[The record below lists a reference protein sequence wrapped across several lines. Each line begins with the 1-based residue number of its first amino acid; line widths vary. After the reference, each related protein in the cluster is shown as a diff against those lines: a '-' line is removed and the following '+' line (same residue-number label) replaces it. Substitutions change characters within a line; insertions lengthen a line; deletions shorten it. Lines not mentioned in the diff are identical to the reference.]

1 MSQPA
6 AHHTRR
12 TARTSVR
19 STRLIAMV
27 RASDQHLR
35 AVPFYRGPSPVGLSN
50 HVLNRP
56 ERAVTPERTGLPG
69 RVASYARWQVSRLDQ
84 VRIRWI
90 RRRMT
95 RRIRPYLAGQEFS
108 FITQNCVGIRFS
120 EWAADEY
127 RSPTINLWFTPGDF
141 LSFVEDLPRYLGM
154 EMDHD
159 AEESAACGY
168 PVGRLGDIRVYCTHY
183 ATIQQAREQ
192 WARRAART
200 RLDRVIVVMHD
211 RDGFTDQHLSRFAAL
226 AWKRKILITAT
237 PRLHPRAISVPGW
250 AHRTEVDD
258 TYGYVELLDPVL
270 TDEVLR
276 ALTAP
281 D

>member
-1 MSQPA
+1 M
-6 AHHTRR
+6 
-12 TARTSVR
+12 
-19 STRLIAMV
+19 
-27 RASDQHLR
+27 
-35 AVPFYRGPSPVGLSN
+35 
-50 HVLNRP
+50 
-56 ERAVTPERTGLPG
+56 TPQRTGLRG
-69 RVASYARWQVSRLDQ
+69 RVAAYARWKLSRLDHL
-84 VRIRWI
+84 RIRRI

-141 LSFVEDLPRYLGM
+141 LSFAENLPEYLDM
-154 EMDHD
+154 EMAYD
-159 AEESAACGY
+159 AEQSIECGY

-183 ATIQQAREQ
+183 ASIEQAREQ

-200 RLDRVIVVMHD
+200 RLDRIIVVMHD
-211 RDGFTDQHLSRFAAL
+211 RDGFTDEHLARFAAL
-226 AWKRKILITAT
+226 PWKRKLLITAR
-237 PRLHPRAISVPGW
+237 PRLLAGAVSVPGW
-250 AHRTEVDD
+250 AHLTEVGD
-258 TYGYVELLDPVL
+258 TYGFVELLDPAL